1 MAPKTRRY
9 NGRYDVTNMS
19 KYLVLYRSE
28 GALTGPS
35 VSEMFAKTTPEQL
48 AAGMGAWQ
56 AWHEKCG
63 GAIVDLGAPLDHS
76 TTVAAGAGTPGKTSI
91 TGYTLLEAGSLD
103 EAVRL
108 MKDHPHF
115 HMPGASV
122 QILECIAMPGM

>member
-28 GALTGPS
+28 GALTGTS

-63 GAIVDLGAPLDHS
+63 GAIVDPALKQPVH
-76 TTVAAGAGTPGKTSI
+76 V
-91 TGYTLLEAGSLD
+91 
-103 EAVRL
+103 
-108 MKDHPHF
+108 F
-115 HMPGASV
+115 H
-122 QILECIAMPGM
+122 